1 MGKNEAFIW
10 SKESSEF
17 CGSMTGVDANK
28 KSFVYG
34 GYRYYLLYDS
44 ITMTWSSGQRS
55 CLGRGG
61 DLAYHHMEN
70 LNFRRDLF
78 SAFGLRDSDPESYH
92 WIHVGFN
99 NKGSGI
105 WKDLNGTNLQ
115 SEDIHW
121 MSGQPSPGNKQTAVV
136 FSLLDHPNDLL
147 TMACNTKRNRN
158 AYVICEFEC
167 VLQ

>member
-1 MGKNEAFIW
+1 MCIGE
-10 SKESSEF
+10 
-17 CGSMTGVDANK
+17 
-28 KSFVYG
+28 
-34 GYRYYLLYDS
+34 
-44 ITMTWSSGQRS
+44 
-55 CLGRGG
+55 GG

-78 SAFGLRDSDPESYH
+78 SAFGFSESDPESYH
-92 WIHVGFN
+92 WIHVGYN
-99 NKGSGI
+99 NKGSG
-105 WKDLNGTNLQ
+105 WMTVNGTYLE

-147 TMACNTKRNRN
+147 TMACNNKRNRN